1 MCYDRKQT
9 KRQLSN
15 LRVSDMDKSEAAQLR
30 QKRTD
35 RTQAALKH
43 LRAYLRIVYG
53 QDAPRLALYGSEAR
67 GEARGTSDVDVL
79 LIYRRVINR
88 GEEIRRL
95 SSVLADLNLDYDLL
109 ISVLPVAETEYQT
122 ATGPFW
128 RNVRREA
135 VMLERL

>member
-1 MCYDRKQT
+1 MKKQ
-9 KRQLSN
+9 K
-15 LRVSDMDKSEAAQLR
+15 AAQLR

-43 LRAYLRIVYG
+43 LRACLQTVYG
-53 QDAPRLALYGSEAR
+53 QDAPRLVLYGSEAR
-67 GEARGTSDVDVL
+67 GEARGTSDVDIL
-79 LIYRRVINR
+79 LVYQHAINR

-95 SSVLADLNLDYDLL
+95 SSVLADLNLDYNLL
-109 ISVLPVAETEYQT
+109 ISVLPIAEIEYQT

-135 VMLERL
+135 VALERF

>member
-1 MCYDRKQT
+1 
-9 KRQLSN
+9 
-15 LRVSDMDKSEAAQLR
+15 MDKPKSAQLR
-30 QKRTD
+30 QKRTE
-35 RTQAALKH
+35 RTQAALKQ
-43 LRAYLRIVYG
+43 LRAYLQAVYG
-53 QDAPRLALYGSEAR
+53 QDAPRLVLYGSEAR

-79 LIYRRVINR
+79 LIYRYAINR

-135 VMLERL
+135 VMLERF